1 MFKDPQGPIER
12 FQWGRFQID
21 GQIHSEDGEGVGKD
35 IFVIHGEV
43 RAWEAREGHKLKTG
57 MVDCIQDTDISI
69 LVIGTGVRGA
79 IRVPKKTR
87 KAIKSGGVEKLIIE
101 KTVEACATYN
111 QLVRKGKRVAL
122 LAHGT
127 C

>member
-1 MFKDPQGPIER
+1 MFEDPPGPIEG

-35 IFVIHGEV
+35 ICVIEGEV
-43 RAWEAREGHKLKTG
+43 RAWEARKGHKLKTS
-57 MVDCIQDTDISI
+57 MVDCIQGADISI

-79 IRVPKKTR
+79 IRVPEKTR
-87 KAIKSGGVEKLIIE
+87 KAIKSGGVETLIIE
-101 KTVEACATYN
+101 KTPEACATYN
-111 QLVRKGKRVAL
+111 QLVRKKKRVAL

>member
-1 MFKDPQGPIER
+1 MFEDSQGPIED

-35 IFVIHGEV
+35 ICVFQGEV
-43 RAWEAREGHKLKTG
+43 SAWETRKGHKLKTSMIDPIRG
-57 MVDCIQDTDISI
+57 LDISV

-87 KAIKSGGVEKLIIE
+87 KAIKSSGVEKLIIA
-101 KTVEACATYN
+101 KTPEACATYN